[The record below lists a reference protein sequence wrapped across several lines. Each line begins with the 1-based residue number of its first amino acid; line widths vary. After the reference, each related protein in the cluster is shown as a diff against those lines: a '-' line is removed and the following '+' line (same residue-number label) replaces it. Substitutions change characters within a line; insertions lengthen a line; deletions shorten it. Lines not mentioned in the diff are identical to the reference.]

1 MTLISSGA
9 LGLKDAGTNPASNV
23 LLDTGY
29 NSLSLGSDS
38 SFGMFRRIFE
48 SEPGYSS
55 YFSQQVVD
63 GTAYYYRRNSTG
75 ASHDGYVS
83 HNNSS
88 GYNASIFTTAYTY
101 MAASPG
107 FGDWSSNDLAINSSG
122 NSSVGSLSNST
133 YADASGTNRQINDFG
148 LIKNTSTYSGGTWT
162 QDRGNLIWFSLDGQ
176 VTNSNL
182 AFYQITAYDNNGNGI
197 TVTRSGAS
205 YDYDGVQSVW
215 TWHNNSDA
223 IMDFGNV
230 LTAATRLYITQASTT
245 SLNNGISE
253 EMSGGSDSNPIT
265 FSDYYKDGTYHN
277 TAGIPTTGQ
286 IEFSDFYGKARDG
299 TGGTSI
305 TNGAFNVTYSNIYSY
320 QFSGYS
326 DPTQA
331 YAVSTFDFQGTTSYI
346 VSCGNQNGTF
356 INLSIKSTGGTD
368 YWVAG
373 NDWTTLNI
381 YSGSSASGTPHL
393 SLARTAASASVS
405 NNGTSS
411 VQITYTWS
419 GTYSISTYFGTSTS
433 ATYFLEIV

>member
-1 MTLISSGA
+1 MTIISSGA
-9 LGLKDAGTNPASNV
+9 LGLQDAGTNPASNV

-29 NSLSLGSDS
+29 NSLSLGADS

-48 SEPGYSS
+48 TEPGFSS

-63 GTAYYYRRNSTG
+63 GTAYYFRRNSTG

-101 MAASPG
+101 MASSPS
-107 FGDWSSNDLAINSSG
+107 FGNWSGNDLAINSSG

-133 YADASGTNRQINDFG
+133 YTDASGASRQINDFG
-148 LIKNTSTYSGGTWT
+148 LIKNTNTYSGGSWT

-176 VTNSNL
+176 VTNNDN
-182 AFYQITAYDNNGNGI
+182 AFYQITAYDNSGNGI
-197 TVTRSGAS
+197 TVTRGSAS

-215 TWHNNSDA
+215 TWHNNSVA

-230 LTAATRLYITQASTT
+230 LTAATRLYITRSGTASF
-245 SLNNGISE
+245 NNGIAE
-253 EMSGGSDSNPIT
+253 EMGGADSSNVSM
-265 FSDYYKDGTYHN
+265 SDYYKGGTYHN
-277 TAGIPTTGQ
+277 TVGIPTSGNSLP
-286 IEFSDFYGKARDG
+286 FSDFYGK
-299 TGGTSI
+299 TFVSNSL
-305 TNGAFNVTYSNIYSY
+305 TNGAFNVTYSNVYSY

-346 VSCGNQNGTF
+346 ISCGNQNGS
-356 INLSIKSTGGTD
+356 SIVLAIRSTGGTD
-368 YWVAG
+368 YWVPG

-381 YSGSSASGTPHL
+381 YSGSSASGTPVL
-393 SLARTAASASVS
+393 SLARTAASAGVFS
-405 NNGTSS
+405 NGTSS

-419 GTYSISTYFGTSTS
+419 GSYSISTYFGTSVS

>member
-48 SEPGYSS
+48 SEPGYSA

-75 ASHDGYVS
+75 ASHKGYVS
-83 HNNSS
+83 SNNSS

-107 FGDWSSNDLAINSSG
+107 FGDWSSNDLAINSSTA
-122 NSSVGSLSNST
+122 SSVGSLSNST
-133 YADASGTNRQINDFG
+133 YVDASGTNRQINDFG
-148 LIKNTSTYSGGTWT
+148 LIKNTNNYSGGSWT

-176 VTNSNL
+176 VTNNNL

-223 IMDFGNV
+223 IMDYGNV
-230 LTAATRLYITQASTT
+230 LTSATRLYITRSGTT
-245 SLNNGISE
+245 SFNNGISE
-253 EMSGGSDSNPIT
+253 EMSGGSDTNPIE

-277 TAGIPTTGQ
+277 TAGIPTSGQ
-286 IEFSDFYGKARDG
+286 IEFSDFYGKVRDG
-299 TGGTSI
+299 TGGTNI
-305 TNGAFNVTYSNIYSY
+305 HETAWVGEFNWNYVS
-320 QFSGYS
+320 FSGYNS
-326 DPTQA
+326 PTSLGSMTDTTFTYPSTSTTATIYTLYNINNQNSFLTLSGAQFADSGWTNLKIWVNNSTGSGSPTYTLTRSSGTRSVNTGTSPHQTTWTWGVAHA
-331 YAVSTFDFQGTTSYI
+331 YSTTS
-346 VSCGNQNGTF
+346 V
-356 INLSIKSTGGTD
+356 GGT
-368 YWVAG
+368 Y
-373 NDWTTLNI
+373 
-381 YSGSSASGTPHL
+381 
-393 SLARTAASASVS
+393 
-405 NNGTSS
+405 NNYM
-411 VQITYTWS
+411 VID
-419 GTYSISTYFGTSTS
+419 
-433 ATYFLEIV
+433 